1 MSNTRGQPTVGQEY
15 GTGAYQQPVGYGEP
29 RYVEPA
35 PSGGAAAGTVLAGVL
50 MMLGGAWD
58 FLTGLAVV
66 LKHGFFAPVSNTY
79 AYHWD
84 IQSWGWTQLAIGA
97 VVFAAGVCVLLRM
110 TWARVV
116 GVILA
121 TLSAIAAFLFIPY
134 YPVWGIILVAV
145 NVFIIWALVSVGRRR
160 TARM

>member
-1 MSNTRGQPTVGQEY
+1 VSNRRGQPTAGQQY
-15 GTGAYQQPVGYGEP
+15 GSEAYQQPVGYGEP
-29 RYVEPA
+29 RYTEP
-35 PSGGAAAGTVLAGVL
+35 PPTSGAAAGTVLAGVL
-50 MMLGGAWD
+50 MMLGGTWE

-66 LKHGFFAPVSNTY
+66 IKRGFFAPVSNTY
-79 AYHWD
+79 AYHWN

-134 YPVWGIILVAV
+134 YPIWGIILVAV
-145 NVFIIWALVSVGRRR
+145 NLFIIWALVSVGRRR
-160 TARM
+160 RAAM